1 MKGGWVYIMANRY
14 RGRMYVGVTG
24 HIARRSFQ
32 HRSAS
37 GSEYCREHG
46 LDRLVYA
53 EWHDD
58 IRDAIIREKRL
69 KKWERP
75 WKFRLIEEQ
84 NPDWR
89 DLFDDL
95 NK

>member
-1 MKGGWVYIMANRY
+1 MANRY
-14 RGRMYVGVTG
+14 RGRMYVGVTS

-32 HRSAS
+32 HRSSS
-37 GSEYCREHG
+37 GSEYCRKHG
-46 LDRLVYA
+46 LNRLVYA
-53 EWHDD
+53 EWHDE
-58 IRDAIIREKRL
+58 IHDAIVREKRL